1 MPVIETP
8 SIWDYIAGAAGKG
21 IDSYQ
26 AAKDRVEQQN
36 AQNAGLLTQLFGAGA
51 IDAVTLSPAI
61 SKVKGMGDV
70 KVLPNAPERTRT
82 PGTAENI
89 AQQAGTAENQ
99 AKIRKADIVTR
110 WGNGQH
116 VTEEEAAIAGLPTQ
130 QDMAQ
135 MKAAKADPI
144 LEQAGK
150 QYIDQAVLKMG
161 GRLDPSKAI
170 DVAQQAYQQYL
181 KDYQQAGLGTLN
193 DAQLKNAQR
202 YFAGRAMEIL
212 RQQREDETRRLAALR
227 DRSTIAPAD
236 RMFAQ
241 LTSLMENNRKTLE
254 DFLKANPGID
264 VISSKYQSDAAI
276 PTAFKGQVARY
287 RRLQQREGDLQN
299 AQSQLAMGV
308 IPKNFAGLLTT
319 QVGGA
324 APPPTS
330 AVPDPLQQIKAD
342 FKAGK
347 LTRKQIQYSK
357 MITAQQ
363 KAEVFGSGNITLK
376 K

>member
-8 SIWDYIAGAAGKG
+8 SIWDYIAGATGKG

-51 IDAVTLSPAI
+51 IDAATLSPAI
-61 SKVKGMGDV
+61 SKVKGMGNV
-70 KVLPNAPERTRT
+70 KVQPNAAERTRT

-89 AQQAGTAENQ
+89 AQQATTVENQ
-99 AKIRKADIVTR
+99 AKIRKGDIVTR

-264 VISSKYQSDAAI
+264 VISSKYQTDAGI

-287 RRLQQREGDLQN
+287 RRLQQRENDLQN

-308 IPKNFAGLLTT
+308 VPKNFAGLLVS
-319 QVGGA
+319 QVAGA
-324 APPPTS
+324 APPPN
-330 AVPDPLQQIKAD
+330 ALVPDPLQQIKAD

-347 LTRKQIQYSK
+347 LTRKQIQDSN

-363 KAEVFGSGNITLK
+363 KAEVFGSSNITPK
-376 K
+376 R